1 MTDREL
7 EATDHL
13 NKKMLEIYK
22 RHLDNNTIRVPANAK
37 ICVLLWKS
45 FFSSQKKTNLTCGVC
60 DSGIG

>member
-22 RHLDNNTIRVPANAK
+22 RHLDNNTIKVPANAK
-37 ICVLLWKS
+37 ICKLIMLFC
-45 FFSSQKKTNLTCGVC
+45 FFFFF
-60 DSGIG
+60 